1 MPCINFERARNRAN
15 IVTQKSTEGL
25 VVPGK
30 LWSDADLTALLKIH
44 PRTPA
49 QWRYLGKFKKELPYI
64 KIGKTVRYTDEVVAK
79 FLQSVPR
86 RFVWNLTARIHRS
99 GAR

>member
-79 FLQSVPR
+79 FLQSHMSMIV
-86 RFVWNLTARIHRS
+86 AKD
-99 GAR
+99 

>member
-1 MPCINFERARNRAN
+1 M
-15 IVTQKSTEGL
+15 TQKSTEGL